1 MAMALMNK
9 YPMFK
14 GTVSRCFPSLFILKT
29 LYLAPYKQTKTVL
42 QTFGFREDIQL
53 QSFTLCV
60 RVVNDY
66 ASRDVCLLNISP

>member
-14 GTVSRCFPSLFILKT
+14 GTVSRFFPSLFILKT
-29 LYLAPYKQTKTVL
+29 LYLAPYEQTKTVL

-53 QSFTLCV
+53 QSFKLCP
-60 RVVNDY
+60 RCQ
-66 ASRDVCLLNISP
+66 RLRKLNISP